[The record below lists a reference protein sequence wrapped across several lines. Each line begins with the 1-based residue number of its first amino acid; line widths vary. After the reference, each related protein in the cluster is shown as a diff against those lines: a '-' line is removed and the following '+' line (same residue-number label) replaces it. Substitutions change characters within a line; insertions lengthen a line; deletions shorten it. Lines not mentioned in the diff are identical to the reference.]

1 MKNKIIKLVHD
12 KYENEVGVL
21 YDVETNEL
29 EKDLTKILEQLPT
42 KIGDIEINT
51 DRVININTWGIK
63 KPFVAECDVIFDLT
77 KFQTKI
83 DKNIDVQTLTGLT
96 DIIQDSI
103 IYHPKFLDIIEKV
116 VYVIETENPKNIG
129 FICNHGKHRSVGWAE
144 LLKKLYYKHAK
155 IKHLCRKYFV
165 FA

>member
-1 MKNKIIKLVHD
+1 MKNEIIKLVHD

-63 KPFVAECDVIFDLT
+63 NLSLLSVMSYLT
-77 KFQTKI
+77 
-83 DKNIDVQTLTGLT
+83 
-96 DIIQDSI
+96 
-103 IYHPKFLDIIEKV
+103 
-116 VYVIETENPKNIG
+116 
-129 FICNHGKHRSVGWAE
+129 
-144 LLKKLYYKHAK
+144 
-155 IKHLCRKYFV
+155 
-165 FA
+165 

>member
-21 YDVETNEL
+21 YDAETNEL

-63 KPFVAECDVIFDLT
+63 NLSLLSVMSYLT
-77 KFQTKI
+77 
-83 DKNIDVQTLTGLT
+83 
-96 DIIQDSI
+96 
-103 IYHPKFLDIIEKV
+103 
-116 VYVIETENPKNIG
+116 
-129 FICNHGKHRSVGWAE
+129 
-144 LLKKLYYKHAK
+144 
-155 IKHLCRKYFV
+155 
-165 FA
+165 

>member
-63 KPFVAECDVIFDLT
+63 NLSLLSVMSYLT
-77 KFQTKI
+77 
-83 DKNIDVQTLTGLT
+83 
-96 DIIQDSI
+96 
-103 IYHPKFLDIIEKV
+103 
-116 VYVIETENPKNIG
+116 
-129 FICNHGKHRSVGWAE
+129 
-144 LLKKLYYKHAK
+144 
-155 IKHLCRKYFV
+155 
-165 FA
+165 

>member
-51 DRVININTWGIK
+51 DRVININTWGDK
-63 KPFVAECDVIFDLT
+63 KTIHCGV
-77 KFQTKI
+77 
-83 DKNIDVQTLTGLT
+83 
-96 DIIQDSI
+96 
-103 IYHPKFLDIIEKV
+103 
-116 VYVIETENPKNIG
+116 
-129 FICNHGKHRSVGWAE
+129 
-144 LLKKLYYKHAK
+144 
-155 IKHLCRKYFV
+155 
-165 FA
+165 

>member
-21 YDVETNEL
+21 YDAETNEL

-63 KPFVAECDVIFDLT
+63 KT
-77 KFQTKI
+77 
-83 DKNIDVQTLTGLT
+83 
-96 DIIQDSI
+96 
-103 IYHPKFLDIIEKV
+103 
-116 VYVIETENPKNIG
+116 
-129 FICNHGKHRSVGWAE
+129 IC
-144 LLKKLYYKHAK
+144 
-155 IKHLCRKYFV
+155 CRM
-165 FA
+165 